1 MSNLEKNII
10 RDTKKAIYDFNMIQE
25 WETILLWVSG
35 WKDSMLLGYILHKIR
50 KHLKEKFEIRA
61 VYVFKEFLINCD
73 IQFEEKRKYFEDV
86 LWIPLEKI
94 NLKLPE
100 DSKLNDG
107 VGQSCQRCAY
117 SRRIAFMK
125 LCEKRNATKICFGH
139 HMDDIVTTTMMNL
152 STGRKMKI
160 MPPINRMYKG
170 DIAFIRPFMYVRET
184 DIRKLCIEK
193 EIPFS
198 ACSCPVWQDTL
209 RNRIKGDLWEMEKK
223 YPKFIENTFH
233 GFLRDFVEKYEK
245 KNYYID

>member
-1 MSNLEKNII
+1 MSNLERNII
-10 RDTKKAIYDFNMIQE
+10 RDTKKAIYDFNMIE
-25 WETILLWVSG
+25 DGETILLWVSG
-35 WKDSMLLGYILHKIR
+35 WKDSMLLWYILHTIR
-50 KHLKEKFEIRA
+50 KHLKIKFEIRA

-86 LWIPLEKI
+86 LWIPLEKV

-100 DSKLNDG
+100 DSLLNEW

-125 LCEKRNATKICFGH
+125 LCSKRNATKICFGH
-139 HMDDIVTTTMMNL
+139 HLDDIVTTTFMNL
-152 STGRKMKI
+152 STGRNMKI
-160 MPPINRMYKG
+160 MPPINRMYKW
-170 DIAFIRPFMYVRET
+170 DIAFIRPFMYVREA

-223 YPKFIENTFH
+223 YPNFIENTFH
-233 GFLRDFVEKYEK
+233 GFLKDFVKKYK
-245 KNYYID
+245 DKNYYID